1 MMSNLRLSK
10 VERKTEETQ
19 ISLEFNLDG
28 QGRFKG
34 ATQVPFLDHM
44 LVLFAKH
51 GLFDLEIE
59 ASGDI
64 EVDDHHTVEDVGL
77 SLGEALLKSLGSKE
91 GINRYGSILLP
102 MDEALVACAVDI
114 SGRPYLDFP
123 PLLKPTKESSILGL
137 SYSPKIGD
145 FDLSLIKE
153 FFKAFTASA
162 KLTLHIKIMA
172 GENIHHIIEAMFKAL
187 GKALSQAVTINPRV
201 KGLPST
207 KGKL

>member
-1 MMSNLRLSK
+1 MKGNLRLSK

-28 QGRFKG
+28 QGRFEG
-34 ATQVPFLDHM
+34 STQVPFLDHM
-44 LVLFAKH
+44 LALFTKH

-114 SGRPYLDFP
+114 SGRPYLAFP
-123 PLLKPTKESSILGL
+123 PLIRPTKESSLSGL

-153 FFKAFTASA
+153 FFKAFTNSA

-172 GENIHHIIEAMFKAL
+172 SEDIHHIIEAMFKAL

>member
-1 MMSNLRLSK
+1 MERLSK
-10 VERKTEETQ
+10 VERNTEETQ
-19 ISLEFNLDG
+19 IKVEFNLDG
-28 QGRFKG
+28 QGRFEG
-34 ATQVPFLDHM
+34 TTQVPFLDHM
-44 LVLFAKH
+44 LTLFAKH
-51 GLFDLEIE
+51 GLFDLTIK
-59 ASGDI
+59 AKGDT

-77 SLGEALLKSLGSKE
+77 SLGEALLKSLGDKE

-123 PLLKPTKESSILGL
+123 PLIRPTKESSILGL

-145 FDLSLIKE
+145 FDLSLVKE
-153 FFKAFTASA
+153 FFNALTASA
-162 KLTLHIKIMA
+162 KLTLHIKIMT
-172 GENIHHIIEAMFKAL
+172 GENIHHIIEAIFKAL
-187 GKALSQAVTINPRV
+187 GKALSQALTINPRV